1 MMFTFSQRSLDRL
14 VGVHP
19 DLVRV
24 VHGALAVSKIDFV
37 VVEGMRSLERQKE
50 LFAGGRSRTMKSRH
64 LTGHA
69 VDLAPILDLDG
80 DGKTEISWS
89 RSHFYPI
96 VDAMHAASAAL
107 KVQLTWGGD
116 WQTFV
121 DMPHWELT
129 WSKYP

>member
-1 MMFTFSQRSLDRL
+1 MFTLSQRSLDRL

-24 VHGALAVSKIDFV
+24 VHGALAVSKVDFV
-37 VVEGMRSLERQKE
+37 VIEGLRS
-50 LFAGGRSRTMKSRH
+50 
-64 LTGHA
+64 
-69 VDLAPILDLDG
+69 LDG

-121 DMPHWELT
+121 DMPHWELP